1 MRAPGLALLALLAAS
16 AAHAAS
22 CRDEVGAARAGVYV
36 RQCLEVS
43 PATHPPCNVENSC
56 ALIRAEIARG
66 CRLLAGDKAM
76 PEFCRR
82 YLAPPR

>member
-1 MRAPGLALLALLAAS
+1 MRRAGFALLALLAAS

-22 CRDEVGAARAGVYV
+22 CRDEVGAARASAYV

-43 PATHPPCNVENSC
+43 PATHPPCNAENDC

-66 CRLLAGDKAM
+66 CRLLQGDKAM

-82 YLAPPR
+82 YLAPRR